1 MKIVNLMI
9 SKTWGGIEQAF
20 LDYNNALLENG
31 FEVLAV
37 TDIRGQAGEKLS
49 CHKNLEQYKIRFN
62 QINYFLAYLLYRKF
76 KSYRPD
82 LIIVHNKKAIPLV
95 RKAARRLNIKVAG
108 VAHNPKPKRLDQCD
122 AIISITECQKRLF
135 AAQGI
140 AEEKIF
146 VVPNMIEER
155 LPYRPPLPYK
165 KPPVIGTMGRFDPM
179 KGFPHLIEALSIL
192 KKEGIA
198 FRAVIGGDDDGSYAG
213 EKARI
218 MQKTK
223 SFALKDDIF
232 FPGWIKD
239 KNKFFEM
246 IDIFV
251 LPSVS
256 EPFGI
261 VLLEAMMHSKP
272 IVSSDAEGPAEI
284 FSGTK
289 AALLYPRESPARL
302 AEQLKMVLADTSLA
316 EDMARNG
323 YQLVNARYIASQ
335 AGAKLRN
342 AVLSIVSGGEK
353 A

>member
-1 MKIVNLMI
+1 MSSL
-9 SKTWGGIEQAF
+9 
-20 LDYNNALLENG
+20 
-31 FEVLAV
+31 
-37 TDIRGQAGEKLS
+37 
-49 CHKNLEQYKIRFN
+49 
-62 QINYFLAYLLYRKF
+62 
-76 KSYRPD
+76 P
-82 LIIVHNKKAIPLV
+82 
-95 RKAARRLNIKVAG
+95 AAPSL
-108 VAHNPKPKRLDQCD
+108 Q
-122 AIISITECQKRLF
+122 
-135 AAQGI
+135 
-140 AEEKIF
+140 
-146 VVPNMIEER
+146 
-155 LPYRPPLPYK
+155 

-218 MQKTK
+218 KQKTK
-223 SFALKDDIF
+223 SFALEDDIF

-251 LPSVS
+251 LPSVL

-284 FSGTK
+284 FAGTK